1 MEEDM
6 AGLRLLVLKMGK
18 RKPGRSTLEKIKI
31 GWVVSYR
38 ARWPATALA
47 AEGSKDSEECWP
59 DLGHLQR
66 GKREKASAFFFWK
79 E

>member
-31 GWVVSYR
+31 GWVVS
-38 ARWPATALA
+38 
-47 AEGSKDSEECWP
+47 S
-59 DLGHLQR
+59 
-66 GKREKASAFFFWK
+66 
-79 E
+79 